1 MADRSVPPTIHV
13 FSQPSV
19 TESHLQYKR
28 HDTSYEAEPLAPN
41 FAASA
46 LKVATPFVRSTP

>member
-28 HDTSYEAEPLAPN
+28 TSYEAEPLAPN

>member
-13 FSQPSV
+13 FPQPSV

-28 HDTSYEAEPLAPN
+28 HDTSYEAEPLTPY